1 MVPDKLKI
9 EGIEINCHSSI
20 KIQNDKTIYVDPFR
34 ITDVPHAADYIFIT
48 HSHYDHFD
56 TKDILRVAKI
66 DTVFITVPETKSS
79 FQLLG
84 VPEDQIITV
93 EPNEKYDV
101 KGIKFETVPAY
112 NENKKYHPKEN
123 KWVGYIIELDGLK
136 YYIAGD
142 TDNIS
147 EIQDIKCDI
156 AFLPISGEFTMNA
169 KEAADLA
176 NKIDSKI
183 IVPIHYG
190 ELVGTEED
198 LKEFLKL
205 TDKDVEVLIGK

>member
-1 MVPDKLKI
+1 MI
-9 EGIEINCHSSI
+9 EGVKVNCHSSI
-20 KIQNDKTIYVDPFR
+20 KIQKDKTIYVDPFR
-34 ITDVPHAADYIFIT
+34 IKEVPHDADYIFIT

-142 TDNIS
+142 TDDIN
-147 EIQDIKCDI
+147 EIQDVECDI
-156 AFLPISGEFTMNA
+156 AFLPIGGEFTMNA

-176 NKIDSKI
+176 NKIDSKV

>member
-1 MVPDKLKI
+1 ML
-9 EGIEINCHSSI
+9 EGVKVNCHSSI
-20 KIQNDKTIYVDPFR
+20 KIQKDKTIYVDPFR
-34 ITDVPHAADYIFIT
+34 IKEVPHDADYIFIT

-84 VPEDQIITV
+84 VPEEQIITV
-93 EPNEKYDV
+93 EPNEKYDI

-123 KWVGYIIELDGLK
+123 KWVGYIIKLNGSK

-142 TDNIS
+142 TDNIN
-147 EIQDIKCDI
+147 EIQDIKCDV
-156 AFLPISGEFTMNA
+156 AFLPIGGEFTMNA

-176 NKIDSKI
+176 NKIDSKV

>member
-9 EGIEINCHSSI
+9 EGVKVNCHSSI
-20 KIQNDKTIYVDPFR
+20 KIQKDKTIYVDPFR
-34 ITDVPHAADYIFIT
+34 IKEVPHDADYIFIT

-66 DTVFITVPETKSS
+66 DTVFIAVPETKSS

-101 KGIKFETVPAY
+101 KGIKFKTVPAY

-142 TDNIS
+142 TDDIN
-147 EIQDIKCDI
+147 EIQDVKCDI
-156 AFLPISGEFTMNA
+156 AFLPIGGEFTMNA

-176 NKIDSKI
+176 NKIDSKV

>member
-1 MVPDKLKI
+1 ML
-9 EGIEINCHSSI
+9 EGIKVNCHSSI
-20 KIQNDKTIYVDPFR
+20 KIQKDKTIYVDPFR
-34 ITDVPHAADYIFIT
+34 IKEVPHDADYIFIT

-66 DTVFITVPETKSS
+66 DTVFIAVPETKSS

-101 KGIKFETVPAY
+101 KGIKFKTVPAY

-142 TDNIS
+142 TDDIN
-147 EIQDIKCDI
+147 EIQDVKCDI
-156 AFLPISGEFTMNA
+156 AFLPIGGEFTMNA

-176 NKIDSKI
+176 NKIDSKV